1 MTKKQNYFNRKE
13 ENIQKIEK
21 YSNNLV
27 IFLTNIADKKTNQK
41 MNKFCFYF

>member
-1 MTKKQNYFNRKE
+1 MTKNQNNFNRKE
-13 ENIQKIEK
+13 ENIEEIEK

-27 IFLTNIADKKTNQK
+27 ILLTNIADKKTNQK